1 MPISTKSN
9 TMQGAGIDKPEAAF
23 NRAYFT
29 RVLVSAFIFS
39 ATINVLMLAMPL
51 YSLQVFSRAIP
62 SGNYDTL
69 IMLTLIVVMALT
81 LSGVLEMVRSRL
93 LARAGNALEVRWRR
107 RLTADALDA
116 AGRGR
121 PDNGPLADLMELKAA
136 FARPSLPA
144 LMDLPWAPLYVIGIY
159 VIHPM
164 LALVL
169 VVSMAIMA
177 AMGWIGYVA
186 VKDVNDESK
195 LPAGRAQ
202 KLFEALAARSDTVRG
217 LRMGDT
223 ALDAVN
229 RDFLT
234 ASALQNQGYERSASI
249 GAATKWVRMVLQ
261 IAVTGIGAWLV
272 IEQHLSF
279 GGMIATSMLV
289 GRGLAPI
296 EQTAGAWGGLVRS
309 AQAVRRLLPLLKR
322 LSREPERPAVPVESE
337 RLTVEN
343 LLFVSPRDQKP
354 ILRSV
359 TLSIEPGETVCI
371 AGPNRSGKSVLARL
385 LAGVALPSAG
395 TVRLGGLSVATL
407 TPDAPEQGIGYLP
420 QQVDLLPGSIADNIA
435 RFTSATREQVEEA
448 AKSVGIHEWIESL
461 PMGYETE
468 VNDPLSPITGASA
481 RLIGLAR
488 AAFGQP
494 PLMVLDEPT
503 AGLDEL
509 GIKAVRAFVAAAK
522 QRGAT
527 TIVMTHAPI
536 FVDMADHTYVLK
548 NGMAMELPRPEQQQA
563 QPGAVNLARL
573 RNLGPQAG
581 PSAATAGAAG

>member
-1 MPISTKSN
+1 MPI
-9 TMQGAGIDKPEAAF
+9 
-23 NRAYFT
+23 
-29 RVLVSAFIFS
+29 
-39 ATINVLMLAMPL
+39 

-69 IMLTLIVVMALT
+69 AMLTIIVVMALS
-81 LSGVLEMVRSRL
+81 LSALLEMLRSRL
-93 LARAGNALEVRWRR
+93 LARAGNALEVKWRR

-121 PDNGPLADLMELKAA
+121 PDNGPLADLMELKGA
-136 FARPSLPA
+136 FSRPSLPA
-144 LMDLPWAPLYVIGIY
+144 LMDLPWAPLYVVGIY

-164 LALVL
+164 LALLL

-177 AMGWIGYVA
+177 VMGWIGHAA
-186 VKDVNDESK
+186 VREVNDESK
-195 LPAGRAQ
+195 LPASRAQ
-202 KLFEALAARSDTVRG
+202 KLFEALASKSDTVRG
-217 LRMGDT
+217 LRMGGS
-223 ALDAVN
+223 ALDSVN

-234 ASALQNQGYERSASI
+234 ASALQGQGYERSAAI

-261 IAVTGIGAWLV
+261 IAVTAVGAWLV

-296 EQTAGAWGGLVRS
+296 EQTAGAWGALQRS

-322 LSREPERPAVPVESE
+322 LSREPERPSVPVESE

-359 TLSIEPGETVCI
+359 TFTVEPGETICV

-385 LAGVALPSAG
+385 LAGVAIPSAG
-395 TVRLGGLSVATL
+395 TVRLGGLSIATL
-407 TPDAPEQGIGYLP
+407 TPETADQGIGYLP

-435 RFTSATREQVEEA
+435 RFASATREQVEAA
-448 AKSVGIHEWIESL
+448 AKAAGIHEWIESL
-461 PMGYETE
+461 PAGYETE
-468 VNDPLSPITGASA
+468 VTDPLCPITGASA
-481 RLIGLAR
+481 RQIGLAR

-494 PLMVLDEPT
+494 PLLVLDEPT

-509 GIKAVRAFVAAAK
+509 GMKAVRAFVMECRS
-522 QRGAT
+522 RGAT
-527 TIVMTHAPI
+527 VIVLTHSPV
-536 FVDMADHTYVLK
+536 FVDLSDRTYVLK
-548 NGMAMELPRPEQQQA
+548 NGMAMELPRQDQQSQ
-563 QPGAVNLARL
+563 QGAANLARL
-573 RNLGPQAG
+573 RNLGPSQTGHASG

>member
-1 MPISTKSN
+1 
-9 TMQGAGIDKPEAAF
+9 
-23 NRAYFT
+23 
-29 RVLVSAFIFS
+29 
-39 ATINVLMLAMPL
+39 MPL

-69 IMLTLIVVMALT
+69 VMLTVIVVMALT
-81 LSGVLEMVRSRL
+81 LSAVLEMVRSRL

-159 VIHPM
+159 VIHPV

-177 AMGWIGYVA
+177 AMGWIGHVA
-186 VKDVNDESK
+186 VRDVNDESK

-217 LRMGDT
+217 LRMGGT
-223 ALDAVN
+223 ALDSVN

-234 ASALQNQGYERSASI
+234 ASALQGQGFERSAAI

-261 IAVTGIGAWLV
+261 IAVTAVGAWLV

-322 LSREPERPAVPVESE
+322 LSREPERPSVPVESE
-337 RLTVEN
+337 RLAVEN

-359 TLSIEPGETVCI
+359 TFTVEPGETVCV

-385 LAGVALPSAG
+385 LAGVAIPSAG

-407 TPDAPEQGIGYLP
+407 TPDSAEQGIGYLP

-435 RFTSATREQVEEA
+435 RFTTATREEVETA
-448 AKSVGIHEWIESL
+448 AKAAGIHEWIESL
-461 PMGYETE
+461 PAGYETD
-468 VNDPLSPITGASA
+468 VNDPLCPITGASA
-481 RLIGLAR
+481 RQIGLAR

-494 PLMVLDEPT
+494 PLLVLDEPT
-503 AGLDEL
+503 ANLDEM
-509 GIKAVRAFVAAAK
+509 GIKAVRAFVAATK
-522 QRGAT
+522 ERGAT
-527 TIVMTHAPI
+527 TIVMTHAPV

-548 NGMAMELPRPEQQQA
+548 NGMAMELPRPDQQQS

-573 RNLGPQAG
+573 RNLGPQGHSATG
-581 PSAATAGAAG
+581 PMGATTAGAAG